1 MKKIKFSVIKMTLSS
16 NQTRKYEQTNKQT
29 NKERKYV
36 FKFKVFSA
44 ELYFTQLDDVTA

>member
-1 MKKIKFSVIKMTLSS
+1 MTLST
-16 NQTRKYEQTNKQT
+16 NQTRQSTNKQTNKQT